1 VPLFTVAIY
10 RLYYARSYSTATYL
24 SLIPIVAGAGL
35 TTMGEYHYS
44 TTGLMVTC
52 LGVALAALKVCSFLM
67 IISYI
72 LCLLSSHPSNIQ
84 RSPIQLTPS
93 HSILSSHH

>member
-1 VPLFTVAIY
+1 MRNPRHQLIPPSSLVSLAFFQIIRTTVPLFTVAIY

-44 TTGLMVTC
+44 TTGLLVTC
-52 LGVALAALKVCSFLM
+52 LGVALAALKVCL
-67 IISYI
+67 
-72 LCLLSSHPSNIQ
+72 
-84 RSPIQLTPS
+84 RSP
-93 HSILSSHH
+93 